1 MNIDNN
7 KRAIGV
13 FINSEDIEF
22 ALKRL
27 KNANFPIDK
36 MLIIGKK
43 ENFAGLEFNKNI
55 NVRENQYIK
64 NRAFSKNSINGLIQS
79 LISLGVL
86 IIPGNQAIMLAGT
99 EAPVVASALSRNPIA
114 TAKEGLN
121 LTLIRLGIPEKKV
134 EIYSYLVDQGYY
146 LLIVNGDNREIAIA
160 EMICRSHAVENWDTC
175 AMSAVTS
182 TILNRRYQYGV
193 GLFFLRQDLEEAL
206 KDLRENDFPMGQVAI
221 VAKNT
226 DRLNNIYN
234 VAITAPQYNF
244 VAFDIPDDIAK
255 HYNYRVSLGDYLVL
269 LSGTAIQLAAARN
282 ILEKYQVQNYAT
294 FHPALVTSTT
304 V

>member
-1 MNIDNN
+1 
-7 KRAIGV
+7 
-13 FINSEDIEF
+13 
-22 ALKRL
+22 
-27 KNANFPIDK
+27 
-36 MLIIGKK
+36 
-43 ENFAGLEFNKNI
+43 
-55 NVRENQYIK
+55 
-64 NRAFSKNSINGLIQS
+64 
-79 LISLGVL
+79 
-86 IIPGNQAIMLAGT
+86 NQAIMLAGT
-99 EAPVVASALSRNPIA
+99 EAPVVASAVSRNPIA

-206 KDLRENDFPMGQVAI
+206 KYLKENDFPMGQVAI

-244 VAFDIPDDIAK
+244 IAFDIPDDIAK